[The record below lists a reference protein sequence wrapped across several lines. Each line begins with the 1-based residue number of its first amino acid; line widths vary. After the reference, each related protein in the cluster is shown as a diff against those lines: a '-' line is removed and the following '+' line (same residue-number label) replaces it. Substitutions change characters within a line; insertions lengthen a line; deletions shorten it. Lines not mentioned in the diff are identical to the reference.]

1 MATYS
6 TDKPYHRKV
15 RVVDLAMGTDGQV
28 ITYDANG
35 APTAVGPGTTGQVL
49 TSAGAGA
56 PQAFATPTVFNDNNL
71 KEDIAIVAFKSAA
84 VGSFGKYNLV
94 DQTIDSFQN
103 TSGIFAS
110 LSSNYTHDNTNKLYH
125 GNESDMV
132 LVSTATTAE
141 AVPTKGDL
149 IIVASEAS
157 AVIALGNGLNGDL
170 RAWITRDNGTSNL
183 YWTQVT
189 LVKEGVVS
197 GDQAIYSAHDVD
209 ISSLPA
215 EAGMRWKITTHNQS
229 ASNITKIHDV
239 SLGWS

>member
-6 TDKPYHRKV
+6 TDKPFHRPFAV
-15 RVVDLAMGTDGQV
+15 SDLATGTDGQI

-35 APTAVGPGTTGQVL
+35 APTAVGPGSTGQVL

-56 PQAFATPTVFNDNNL
+56 PQAFATPTVFNDNAL
-71 KEDIAIVAFKSAA
+71 KEDIALVAFKSAA
-84 VGSFGKYNLV
+84 AGSFAKYNLV

-103 TSGIFAS
+103 TSGVDAGAS
-110 LSSNYTHDNTNKLYH
+110 TNETHDNTNKLYH
-125 GNESDMV
+125 GNQSDLT

-170 RAWITRDNGTSNL
+170 RGYVSRNGGSN
-183 YWTQVT
+183 YTQVT

-209 ISSLPA
+209 ISSQPS
-215 EAGMRWKITTHNQS
+215 GSSMRWKVTTHNQS
-229 ASNITKIHDV
+229 GSNITQIRDV

>member
-15 RVVDLAMGTDGQV
+15 RIVDLAIGTDGQV
-28 ITYDANG
+28 ITYAANG
-35 APTAVGPGTTGQVL
+35 SAVGVGPGTAGQVL
-49 TSAGAGA
+49 TSAGSGA
-56 PQAFATPTVFNDNNL
+56 PQTFATPTVFNDNQL
-71 KEDIAIVAFKSAA
+71 KEDIALVAFKSTAA
-84 VGSFGKYNLV
+84 GTFAKHNLV

-149 IIVASEAS
+149 IIVASEAG

-170 RAWITRDNGTSNL
+170 RGYVSRNGGSN
-183 YWTQVT
+183 YTQVT

-209 ISSLPA
+209 ISSQPS
-215 EAGMRWKITTHNQS
+215 GSSMRWKVTTHNQS

>member
-15 RVVDLAMGTDGQV
+15 RIVDLAIGTDGQV
-28 ITYDANG
+28 ITYAANG
-35 APTAVGPGTTGQVL
+35 SAVGVGPGTAGQVL
-49 TSAGAGA
+49 TSAGSGA
-56 PQAFATPTVFNDNNL
+56 PQTFATPTVFNDNQL
-71 KEDIAIVAFKSAA
+71 KEDIALVAFKSTAA
-84 VGSFGKYNLV
+84 GTFAKHNLV

-125 GNESDMV
+125 GNQSDLT

-170 RAWITRDNGTSNL
+170 RGYVSRNGGSN
-183 YWTQVT
+183 YTQVT

-209 ISSLPA
+209 ISSQPS
-215 EAGMRWKITTHNQS
+215 GSSMRWKVTTHNQS

>member
-1 MATYS
+1 MPTRIKS
-6 TDKPYHRKV
+6 SNITTDAV
-15 RVVDLAMGTDGQV
+15 
-28 ITYDANG
+28 
-35 APTAVGPGTTGQVL
+35 TADEIA
-49 TSAGAGA
+49 AGAVA
-56 PQAFATPTVFNDNNL
+56 SSEISSTFDISSKTVTLPEASVTAHATDFDDNQL
-71 KEDIAIVAFKSAA
+71 KEDIALVAFKSTAA
-84 VGSFGKYNLV
+84 GTFAKHNLV

-103 TSGIFAS
+103 TSGVDAGAS
-110 LSSNYTHDNTNKLYH
+110 TNETHDNTNKLYH
-125 GNESDMV
+125 GNQSDLT

-215 EAGMRWKITTHNQS
+215 QTGMRWKITTHNQS

>member
-1 MATYS
+1 MADYS
-6 TDKPYHRKV
+6 TDKPFHRNFTLA
-15 RVVDLAMGTDGQV
+15 DLAIGTDGQV

-35 APTAVGPGTTGQVL
+35 NPTTVGPGSTGQVL

-56 PQAFATPTVFNDNNL
+56 PQTFATPTVFNDNQL
-71 KEDIAIVAFKSAA
+71 KEDIALVAFKSTAA
-84 VGSFGKYNLV
+84 GSFAKYNLV

-170 RAWITRDNGTSNL
+170 RGYVSRNGGSN
-183 YWTQVT
+183 YTQVT

-209 ISSLPA
+209 ISSQPS
-215 EAGMRWKITTHNQS
+215 GSSMRWKVTTHNQS